1 MSNLRYEEKCTRC
14 GKPYIAKRKG
24 SKYCSFECGNEA
36 YKEKMRIHYVGKR
49 EKVCR
54 FCGVELPKYKTRFCS
69 KECAVKYKR
78 LQDGSCQSYEM
89 VKKTCIVCG
98 KEFEAYRQN
107 RKTCSSEC
115 AKKRHSRNDP
125 ERDRRRYL
133 KKHPEALTA
142 EEYIKKRKK
151 LKEEKEAQ
159 KKEAQA
165 IREAEQKAIRAEKA
179 KKKQENIDYWLN
191 YEAEHA
197 CEICGQKFIAH
208 YPTTKYCSDKC
219 KKIKYKTKKR
229 YKGISIDS
237 DISLFKLAER
247 DHNQCQ
253 ICGLFVNWDDYI
265 KTDKTIICGDM
276 YPSIDHIR
284 PISLGGLHSWDN
296 VQLAHRGC
304 NTRKS
309 NRYIG

>member
-1 MSNLRYEEKCTRC
+1 MKCEYC
-14 GKPYIAKRKG
+14 GIEFEGRKR
-24 SKYCSFECGNEA
+24 KYCSNECCENKH
-36 YKEKMRIHYVGKR
+36 KEKMRIHYVGKR

-98 KEFEAYRQN
+98 KEFEAYRKD
-107 RKTCSSEC
+107 RKTCSPEC
-115 AKKRHSRNDP
+115 SKIRKDHKYPDP
-125 ERDRRRYL
+125 ERNRRQYL
-133 KKHPEALTA
+133 RKHPGAKTRAQIIA
-142 EEYIKKRKK
+142 ESEIKKAKHQDEVQAR
-151 LKEEKEAQ
+151 KEA
-159 KKEAQA
+159 
-165 IREAEQKAIRAEKA
+165 REAEWEAARAEKA
-179 KKKQENIDYWLN
+179 KKKQENIDYWLH
-191 YEAEHA
+191 YEAEHT

-208 YPTTKYCSDKC
+208 YPTTKICSNKC
-219 KKIKYKTKKR
+219 KKIKYKPKKR
-229 YKGISIDS
+229 YKGITIDS

-265 KTDKTIICGDM
+265 KTDKTIVCGNM

-304 NTRKS
+304 NTRKR